1 MNLPTYK
8 EAQQDVP
15 QHHKNEP
22 FTNYPPTHF
31 NMSKMKW
38 SKMLSKGY
46 MDEENCQPQPITTIT
61 HTFTKVNKMPNTSN
75 HGKCVN
81 KLLEEIMNALKMEK
95 HL

>member
-1 MNLPTYK
+1 MYK

-46 MDEENCQPQPITTIT
+46 MDEEKCQPNPPQQQHIV
-61 HTFTKVNKMPNTSN
+61 TKVNKMPNTSN

-81 KLLEEIMNALKMEK
+81 ELLEEIMNAMEMEK